1 MLVKRWMV
9 VVLALAAMVPAL
21 IKSRLGSRGASRT
34 AFYAV
39 EPGKITVRVAGNV
52 RYPGVYQVSANIMTT
67 GAILLA
73 EPVGC
78 KVNHVLNTSDLSPL
92 VSGSILRVSGAKGDS
107 VDISV
112 GSMPTSERIILG
124 LPLDITTMTAADFD
138 RLPGIGPVLAARIV
152 AFRQI
157 NGGNLR
163 PDQLRFV
170 KGIGL
175 KKYAVL
181 EKYFN

>member
-1 MLVKRWMV
+1 MST
-9 VVLALAAMVPAL
+9 P
-21 IKSRLGSRGASRT
+21 
-34 AFYAV
+34 
-39 EPGKITVRVAGNV
+39 
-52 RYPGVYQVSANIMTT
+52 
-67 GAILLA
+67 
-73 EPVGC
+73 
-78 KVNHVLNTSDLSPL
+78 
-92 VSGSILRVSGAKGDS
+92 
-107 VDISV
+107 
-112 GSMPTSERIILG
+112 ERIILG

-152 AFRQI
+152 TFRQI
-157 NGGNLR
+157 NGGNMR